1 MSQELQADTG
11 VGISQSNLSESKQP
25 AQSRM
30 YIEFE
35 IKKIIAELK
44 DPSKIE
50 MAIPKLD
57 KFSKAN
63 PTYNFTDNLRKE
75 SDQFCS

>member
-1 MSQELQADTG
+1 
-11 VGISQSNLSESKQP
+11 
-25 AQSRM
+25 M